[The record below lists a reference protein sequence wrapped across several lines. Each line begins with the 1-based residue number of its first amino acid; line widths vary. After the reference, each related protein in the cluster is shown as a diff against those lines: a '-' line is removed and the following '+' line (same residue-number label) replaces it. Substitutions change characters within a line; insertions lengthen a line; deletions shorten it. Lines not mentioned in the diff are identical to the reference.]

1 MSRLTAPERN
11 QERGFSLVEAMCAMA
26 IAAMALVALF
36 RGLGSSQIA
45 ANYLEAHLGAR
56 IIAQSIIADERT
68 AVETVVG
75 ARSGDSGIYRW
86 RLVVEPAEVSIAGSG
101 PPILRLYRV
110 SVDVRWEPR
119 GSFALDGLKAG
130 N

>member
-1 MSRLTAPERN
+1 
-11 QERGFSLVEAMCAMA
+11 LVEAMCAMA

-56 IIAQSIIADERT
+56 IIAQSIIADERA

-86 RLVVEPAEVSIAGSG
+86 RLTVEPAEVLIAGSS
-101 PPILRLYRV
+101 PSILRLYRV

-119 GSFALDGLKAG
+119 GSFTLDGLKAG